1 MNRIGTSIDE
11 LTERIAAIRAS
22 ITPERQAEID
32 AAIAAERALEA
43 RRKVIAVGMPSIFER
58 TPFDVAPARARRW
71 AESAWDGSPRNLV
84 VMGDSGAGKT
94 EVACAILAESVA
106 HLPNALCR
114 FATFGDVLRS
124 IRSTYD
130 DVLRSE
136 WQAIGQWAGF
146 RILCI
151 DDLGKEKPTA
161 DALEKMFTVL
171 DARYRS
177 GKPTLFTTQ
186 YQSPKELGH
195 RLMESGGDKPTAQ
208 AIVRRVFGGGY
219 YQAEVVRC

>member
-1 MNRIGTSIDE
+1 
-11 LTERIAAIRAS
+11 
-22 ITPERQAEID
+22 
-32 AAIAAERALEA
+32 
-43 RRKVIAVGMPSIFER
+43 
-58 TPFDVAPARARRW
+58 
-71 AESAWDGSPRNLV
+71 
-84 VMGDSGAGKT
+84 MGDSGAGKT

-186 YQSPKELGH
+186 YQSPKELGIGSW
-195 RLMESGGDKPTAQ
+195 RAEATSP
-208 AIVRRVFGGGY
+208 RRRRSCGACSAAGST
-219 YQAEVVRC
+219 RRK